1 VACAGDNAVRE
12 NGDREVL
19 EIIGEAE
26 IATVEKGTSLRG
38 TLEHEC
44 AARADA
50 EREMIRL
57 TGAID
62 DFESVIVKAGIDF
75 NTRDGFL
82 HGEDVRDIC
91 YGF

>member
-1 VACAGDNAVRE
+1 VRE

-26 IATVEKGTSLRG
+26 IATIEEGTSLRG
-38 TLEHEC
+38 ALEHEG
-44 AARADA
+44 ATRADA
-50 EREMIRL
+50 ESEMIRF

-62 DFESVIVKAGIDF
+62 DFESVIVEAGIDL

-82 HGEDVRDIC
+82 HGKDVRDIC
-91 YGF
+91 HGF